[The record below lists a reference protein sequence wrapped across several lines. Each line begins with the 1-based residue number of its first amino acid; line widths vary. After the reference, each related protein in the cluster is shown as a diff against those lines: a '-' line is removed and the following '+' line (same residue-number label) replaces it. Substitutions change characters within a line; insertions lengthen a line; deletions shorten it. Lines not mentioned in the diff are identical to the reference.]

1 MKEICQERAEQR
13 QHVQKKT
20 DSLNYPTYGRG
31 LEPNPNIDSY
41 MINESL
47 CGENSGGKK
56 KAVAGNV
63 AGEANGS
70 PMKKPKQKR
79 PKIISPS
86 RRGYE
91 TNFEAYFIEKHLK
104 IKLEEEKEK
113 EVNSSE
119 SEEEHKGTTLIT
131 ETPFDVITKTTGSI
145 NKKVIDRQRK
155 SVERANRKMLKKK
168 TTK

>member
-1 MKEICQERAEQR
+1 
-13 QHVQKKT
+13 
-20 DSLNYPTYGRG
+20 
-31 LEPNPNIDSY
+31 